1 MPVTYTI
8 TAADVASVDP
18 GSALTEGVV
27 FNWDTE
33 IITAPNTVNFV
44 TAQWLVDHAR
54 FAAATV
60 PGIARP
66 SIVSGEGKYQT
77 GVDENG
83 LPELEEVNA
92 ILLRNW
98 RIATA
103 KTAGSFTVGNVFRP
117 DGSYPIVNNPAVEIR
132 YSVSR
137 RGTLLQSGT
146 GPLTPDQAAI
156 VANLG
161 TMIELGPNGA
171 DQQFTQAALWQVLRQ
186 LVANEARDLI
196 ANTFQK
202 TVPTSAAALET
213 PGTVVL
219 DKTVT
224 GDIDADQLGLTE

>member
-18 GSALTEGVV
+18 GSALTEGVA

-33 IITAPNTVNFV
+33 IITAPNTVSLV

-66 SIVSGEGKYQT
+66 SIVDGRGKYQT
-77 GVDENG
+77 GIDENG
-83 LPELEEVNA
+83 DPELEEVNA

-103 KTAGSFTVGNVFRP
+103 KTSGQFTVDNVFRP

-132 YSVSR
+132 YAVSR
-137 RGTLLQSGT
+137 RGVLLNPT
-146 GPLTPDQAAI
+146 ALTPEEAAI